1 MVKPK
6 VGISAK
12 RNKPNSGTL
21 SWLPFLVGCLTFAAS
36 WFGVFPTAFVER
48 WYARLIFP
56 IISRAAEKLADAIA
70 FSWLDVAAPVA
81 VVLTLWLIYRRQW
94 KLLLNVVAGAYLV
107 FFWSWG
113 LNYHRQPLASKL
125 PMDSARTKPDSIETF
140 AKHAASEL
148 NRLYAEKQKLSD

>member
-36 WFGVFPTAFVER
+36 WAGVFPTTFVER

-56 IISRAAEKLADAIA
+56 IISRAAEKVADAIA
-70 FSWLDVAAPVA
+70 FSWLDVVVPAGL
-81 VVLTLWLIYRRQW
+81 VLTLWLIHQRRW
-94 KLLLNVVAGAYLV
+94 KLLLNVAAGAYLL
-107 FFWSWG
+107 FFWS
-113 LNYHRQPLASKL
+113 
-125 PMDSARTKPDSIETF
+125 
-140 AKHAASEL
+140 
-148 NRLYAEKQKLSD
+148 